1 MAEPQAPAARYVRFQ
16 ATTPNARGLYPG
28 VFGLVNRLAREGRL
42 TPGQDEFRRVNN
54 AWYDAAYLT
63 PTTVDPTVYDLDL
76 HPGAVAWFK
85 SSAQHLISRVDGYL
99 TVLAAHGV
107 GCERVTT
114 DDPGVIVYE
123 DDEQV
128 IAKPRP

>member
-1 MAEPQAPAARYVRFQ
+1 MAEPVAGTARYVRFQ
-16 ATTPNARGLYPG
+16 ATVPNAHGLYPG
-28 VFGLVNRLAREGRL
+28 IFGLVNRLAREGRL
-42 TPGQDEFRRVNN
+42 TAEQDGFRRTAN
-54 AWYDAAYLT
+54 AWYDAAYTT
-63 PTTVDPTVYDLDL
+63 PTSVDPDVYDLVL

-85 SSAQHLISRVDGYL
+85 SSAEHLISRVDGYL
-99 TVLAAHGV
+99 DVLAAHGV